1 VVVDVDPSSPA
12 ARAGIME
19 GDVITR
25 VGRAG
30 VSSVADASR
39 ELGRVASGGTVIL
52 RVLRNGQ
59 DTAVVVTK
67 E

>member
-1 VVVDVDPSSPA
+1 
-12 ARAGIME
+12 ME

-25 VGRAG
+25 VGRAN
-30 VSSVADASR
+30 VTSVADASR
-39 ELGRVASGGTVIL
+39 ELGRVPSGGTVIL
-52 RVLRNGQ
+52 RILRGGQ